1 VRTAPQCRL
10 AAATNIIVT
19 HEFSGVI
26 VIRARSTEA
35 MVEKDGR
42 SSGARPREKEIGVF
56 PIVSGLARCW
66 IPLVVVVVVGLSG
79 FAMYRMH
86 GVFGSDRFPG
96 GSSGSVDRIVAFNP
110 KRVVY
115 EVYGP
120 SGTVGSISY
129 LDENASPQRA
139 DFTSLPWSFQ
149 VATTLP
155 SMFANVVAQ
164 GNSDTIGCRISVNG
178 QVREDRSS
186 TGRDAQA
193 FCLVK
198 AA

>member
-1 VRTAPQCRL
+1 MIRTRR
-10 AAATNIIVT
+10 T
-19 HEFSGVI
+19 S
-26 VIRARSTEA
+26 A
-35 MVEKDGR
+35 MVEKGGG
-42 SSGARPREKEIGVF
+42 SSGARPREKVIGVF
-56 PIVSGLARCW
+56 PIASGLARYW
-66 IPLVVVVVVGLSG
+66 IPLVLVVVVGLSG

-86 GVFGSDRFPG
+86 GVFGSDQFAS

-129 LDENASPQRA
+129 LDANASPQRA

-186 TGRDAQA
+186 TGQDAQA